1 MTMIFQN
8 SIAKSIKNNVRSVF
22 LIFFIFVPLFTIQDL
37 QADIFYSREKTV
49 WDDRTNNSWGYIA
62 NWTRN
67 STHRGNISRI
77 PGTIAWEN
85 DTVVIA
91 AGHTIEVRGNTP
103 NCVLMYIGTGTI
115 GTSIISQPY
124 NGNNKGTL
132 IIENRG
138 AMVGGTDLTVRDKMI
153 IINGSTVKNEGGNLW
168 ISNSGIEYIGTGNL
182 FEMYQDDN
190 NRAPQVHAG
199 YFCRHPDYDNA
210 EIHYLNRPGKKAASG
225 YSRYTGN
232 PPNTYTNRAT
242 YDNPNGITDCQCG
255 DFRLENVNGWTPP
268 TTAGSINA
276 NNPKFYDLLIYR
288 DIDASF
294 ATNGTIT
301 IGNSLNL
308 CFRDTVWS
316 GNRPDNIPV
325 SSQPLPNAVLNIGNN
340 TLLFNVLGNN
350 AIRIPSTH
358 TILNYNGVR
367 AIKLDNGGR
376 IISKRTNGFTYGSG
390 TIAPVYFF
398 PTKLNTEE
406 YVGGVVNFSNG
417 DQFGANSIVEFSPR
431 AKTLVFNEPVINSRN
446 FYIDFKIEN
455 INFTGTAIPGNDKFA
470 SIDVYNNYVTGAE
483 DSLRLLYEIF
493 DVAEPIQRIG
503 ECVHEDV
510 FLEQTTTGNLF
521 KQSFKIVDLGARPID
536 KHLAILFANR
546 FYSVQSGNWKED
558 LANYSNA
565 VWTPLKTHQQLGT
578 SNAYKRFFLE
588 PNKDSR
594 VVIAKN
600 HNITINSV
608 AECGYLYIGS
618 DNDVVSIPG
627 ETSNDKKGIL
637 NVTNGA
643 TLTIGEFV
651 DNADTSK
658 LNIMNNAILNVN
670 NATQVAVKGNSLFDG
685 IGATINISD
694 INTGFINEGIF
705 KYKHDNTPSPTSHSI
720 NISNGEVDF
729 YKGLMREQGVVN
741 DGATLNFTQ
750 SAGIVSIYECDP
762 LNNRSEFDAPNGVFN
777 VTGGEIVFE
786 PVRTGNT
793 GNNILA
799 IDVPNNTTFYKLI
812 SRVDNVDAS
821 KANMNLIVSNALQL
835 ATTVSGNNIFNIAS
849 NTLTFDGGDAVNF
862 GEEFI
867 YVSNSTSASLD
878 DFSVSRSILKTPDGH
893 VIYSYTNGSTPIAFN
908 QDKKF
913 LFPISMEDRFFGSS
927 INLKGNSTEFLSNS
941 NTTIEILPFLNSPH
955 YQIPIESGVNA
966 YWKTDLQGVVT
977 LGAPDLELFLEPNEI
992 TTGKIHRIDN
1002 PTNAI
1007 AYRLYSSTNTL
1018 NVVNTT
1024 LQASATEISNQPSPL
1039 WEWVPA
1045 GTNSSENYW
1054 SILSLKLTFY
1064 SLTDGL
1070 WSDPNSWTYLNT
1082 HSGIPM
1088 AYPPTA
1094 EDEVIISAGH
1104 TISVESDAVCAYLF
1118 VGSDNTISVPHN
1130 SVLSGQLLF
1139 PATGSGN
1146 LVVGELKRDVEA
1158 TKVKIQKES
1167 LLDISGENSKMK
1179 VYGHGV
1185 RDKGFSIIGNSTLN
1199 VRNLGLLELEQI
1211 EVGVGAATCNV
1222 EGATSSQFS
1231 EINLRGN
1238 LVFQGVSSIVNI
1250 TDSARVLVQPYEANG
1265 GRVYLTGGN
1274 LNVSEKG
1281 LLEVDNNLNISANG
1295 TLNVIDT
1302 GKVQVNT
1309 YISLNGNAG
1318 ANLVVKNRAN
1328 VIALD
1333 SIVYSQGNNAKIT
1346 LEHTDNDDAH
1356 TTLINTYAL
1365 RRGSDAADDNISI
1378 TYEQTGGELR
1388 IQNVS
1393 GNPISVPANRSN
1405 LDLPNA
1411 TFIMSNTVHSPAS
1424 PSIPFSQINGNIRFV
1439 GGANASQ
1446 YSMYLPSEAEA
1457 VKLIVSESSVLAK
1470 SNFRISEVIVLL
1482 DNGKLDLNDKTL
1494 TLLGGDHNKVYGASW
1509 ADNLE
1514 AFSKNNSIY
1523 LYEQGGGKVVYSYPA
1538 GIPQTINTEFMFPIS
1553 RVASDSTYMGSS
1565 LILPDG
1571 YTTFNS
1577 NATIG
1582 LMPYPTAPVYA
1593 VSPSK
1598 FFDGY
1603 WKTSFNNVV
1612 VDNTSSSA
1620 LVFIEFH
1627 YNQYSGTIESM
1638 PLMRI
1643 EDITTSP
1650 VLFPVSYQ
1658 TSTTTEP
1665 ETGYFKNVTH
1675 LNPPTATSGWDWV
1688 GDNYWTFA
1696 ALSYTS
1702 IRSGRWSDPMT
1713 WNVGSVPSSTDEVE
1727 LRHIVYTGLYDDNT
1741 TDILGSRQWAGAEED
1756 ISGADLSVSG
1766 VAKLCKKLT
1775 ILGDGTNDG
1784 GLLIGNNAPAPTNG
1798 ARRVLSFG
1806 EVYNNSLGDENLE
1819 LNLSINSFK
1828 VTSPDLDALILKM
1841 KGIYIMEDG
1850 GTGSANLFKPQM
1862 QVLKIENKGAIFNS
1876 SILEIGSY

>member
-1 MTMIFQN
+1 MISQ
-8 SIAKSIKNNVRSVF
+8 SYITKTIKNNVKNIF
-22 LIFFIFVPLFTIQDL
+22 LIIFIFIPLFASQNLLARIL
-37 QADIFYSREKTV
+37 YSGQSGA
-49 WDDRTNNSWGYIA
+49 WNSS
-62 NWTRN
+62 NTWTTS
-67 STHRGNISRI
+67 STHTGGGGSV
-77 PGTIAWEN
+77 PGQN
-85 DTVVIA
+85 DTVVVA
-91 AGHTIEVRGNTP
+91 AGHVVSVTGSSSCDI
-103 NCVLMYIGTGTI
+103 LYIGTDGTN
-115 GTSIISQPY
+115 ISQPH
-124 NGNNKGTL
+124 NNINSGTVTVS
-132 IIENRG
+132 R
-138 AMVGGTDLTVRDKMI
+138 TLTVK
-153 IINGSTVKNEGGNLW
+153 
-168 ISNSGIEYIGTGNL
+168 GIEYIGTNNL
-182 FEMYQDDN
+182 IEISKESNHTPGLNARYLC
-190 NRAPQVHAG
+190 RAPGH
-199 YFCRHPDYDNA
+199 DD
-210 EIHYLNRPGKKAASG
+210 ASIT
-225 YSRYTGN
+225 YSHVASTQGFGGSVKFSAY
-232 PPNTYTNRAT
+232 PPYPNRAT
-242 YDNPNGITDCQCG
+242 FDNPNGITDCESG
-255 DFRLENVNGWTPP
+255 DIMFTDKTNMI
-268 TTAGSINA
+268 SINA
-276 NNPKFYDLLIYR
+276 NKPKFNVLVTNSST
-288 DIDASF
+288 DATFDS
-294 ATNGTIT
+294 NDTIT
-301 IGNSLNL
+301 IRGFLQIYNGQAASKTNL
-308 CFRDTVWS
+308 FD
-316 GNRPDNIPV
+316 
-325 SSQPLPNAVLNIGNN
+325 IGNN
-340 TLLFNVLGNN
+340 TLLFINSEINETIDPPVHPLKFD
-350 AIRIPSTH
+350 ST
-358 TILNYNGVR
+358 YS
-367 AIKLDNGGR
+367 IKIANEGR
-376 IISKRTNGFTYGSG
+376 VIYKRTSAFTYQHN
-390 TIAPVYFF
+390 TTKRAPVFFF
-398 PTKLNTEE
+398 PITVGTKFIC
-406 YVGGVVNFSNG
+406 GVVNFSNG
-417 DQFGANSIVEFSPR
+417 DQFGDSSIVEFSPR
-431 AKTLVFNEPVINSRN
+431 IKTLVFDEPVINSED
-446 FYIDFKIEN
+446 FYIDFRMEN
-455 INFTGTAIPGNDKFA
+455 INFATGDNKFA
-470 SIDVYNNYVTGAE
+470 SIDIYTHHAPNAAE
-483 DSLRLLYEIF
+483 PPLRGLLYEIF
-493 DVAEPIQRIG
+493 DVDSTIQRVG
-503 ECVHEDV
+503 ECVHESY
-510 FLEQTTTGNLF
+510 ESKKTGAIF
-521 KQSFKIVDLGARPID
+521 KQSFKIVDMGARPIY
-536 KHLAILFANR
+536 KHLALLIVHR
-546 FYSVQSGNWKED
+546 FYSVKSGNWNGD
-558 LANYSNA
+558 
-565 VWTPLKTHQQLGT
+565 VWTPLKTHEPLAT
-578 SNAYKRFFLE
+578 SQASVAPDANSK
-588 PNKDSR
+588 

-608 AECGYLYIGS
+608 AQCGYLYVGS
-618 DNDVVSIPG
+618 DNDVVSLPG
-627 ETSNDKKGIL
+627 ATSNDKKGTL
-637 NVTNGA
+637 NVTTGG
-643 TLTIGEFV
+643 TLTVGEFI
-651 DNADTSK
+651 ADTGVSK

-670 NATQVAVKGNSLFDG
+670 NVAQVVVKGNSLFDG

-694 INTGFINEGIF
+694 INTSFINEGIF
-705 KYKHDNTPSPTSHSI
+705 KYKHDDTPNPTAHLI
-720 NISNGEVDF
+720 NISNGDIHF

-741 DGATLNFTQ
+741 DGAALNFTQ

-762 LNNRSEFDAPNGVFN
+762 LNNRSEFDAPNGLFN

-821 KANMNLIVSNALQL
+821 KASMNLNLLDVLQL
-835 ATTVSGNNIFNIAS
+835 ATTVTGNNIFNIAS
-849 NTLTFDGGDAVNF
+849 NTLTFNGGNSVNF
-862 GEEFI
+862 NKEFI
-867 YVSNSTSASLD
+867 YVSNPTSASLD
-878 DFSVSRSILKTPDGH
+878 DFSVSRSILKSSDGH

-927 INLKGNSTEFLSNS
+927 INLKGNSTHFLSNS
-941 NTTIEILPFLNSPH
+941 NTTIEILPFAQSPI
-955 YQIPIESGVNA
+955 YQASVESNVNA

-977 LGAPDLELFLEPNEI
+977 LGTPDLEFYLEPNEI
-992 TTGKIHRIDN
+992 TTGKIHRLDD

-1007 AYRLYSSTNTL
+1007 AYRISSSTNTL
-1018 NVVNTT
+1018 NIVNTT
-1024 LQASATEISNQPSPL
+1024 LQASATEISDQT
-1039 WEWVPA
+1039 VPVWNWIPV

-1054 SILSLKLTFY
+1054 SILTLKLKFY
-1064 SLTDGL
+1064 SLANGS
-1070 WSDPNSWTYLNT
+1070 WSNPNSWTDLNT
-1082 HSGIPM
+1082 HLGMPM
-1088 AYPPTA
+1088 TSAPTA

-1104 TISVESDAVCAYLF
+1104 TISVESDAACAYLF

-1130 SVLSGQLLF
+1130 SVLSGTLLF
-1139 PATGSGN
+1139 PTTGSGN
-1146 LVVGELKRDVEA
+1146 LVVGELKQDVQA
-1158 TKVKIQKES
+1158 TKVKIQGGS

-1185 RDKGFSIIGNSTLN
+1185 NFNEFDILGNSILN
-1199 VRNLGLLELEQI
+1199 VRNLGNLDLEKIGLR
-1211 EVGVGAATCNV
+1211 VDAATCNV

-1365 RRGSDAADDNISI
+1365 RRGSDAVDDNISI

-1388 IQNVS
+1388 IQNVL
-1393 GNPISVPANRSN
+1393 GNSISVPANRSN

-1446 YSMYLPSEAEA
+1446 YSMHLPSEAEA

-1470 SNFRISEVIVLL
+1470 SNFRISEAIVLL

-1523 LYEQGGGKVVYSYPA
+1523 LYEQGGGKVIYSYPEST
-1538 GIPQTINTEFMFPIS
+1538 PQTINTEFMFPIS

-1741 TDILGSRQWAGAEED
+1741 TDILGSRQWAEAEED

-1775 ILGDGTNDG
+1775 ILGNGTNDG

-1841 KGIYIMEDG
+1841 KGIYIMENG